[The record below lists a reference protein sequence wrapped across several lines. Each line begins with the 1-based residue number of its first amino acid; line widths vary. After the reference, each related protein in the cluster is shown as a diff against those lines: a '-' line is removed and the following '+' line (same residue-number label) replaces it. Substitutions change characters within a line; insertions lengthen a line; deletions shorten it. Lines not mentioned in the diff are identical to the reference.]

1 MIKNKKLI
9 IILILSVIMLI
20 SLYLAIYS
28 GYKDIGVHLLKKT
41 FNLNSDSDSLIL
53 NYLRFPRAFKAFI
66 AGACLALAGMLMQA
80 VSKNPLAEPY
90 ITGISSGAG
99 LGIVLSVL
107 LFNSANYSVFG
118 FLGAIISSVIVI
130 SFAGFSKF
138 SITKLVLIGLSVNIF
153 FSSLISLIILV
164 NPLKS
169 YVMMLVLSGGITT
182 NEIIS
187 NKVLLVMFISA
198 LILTGVFIPKLNY
211 LRLDSE
217 LLESNKGKKYI
228 YTVVIMIISAFLT
241 SLSVFSA
248 GILAFIGIISPQISR
263 MLFGQDYRWLFIS
276 NILLGSSLILFA
288 DYISRTIIFP
298 LQIPLGL
305 VSAFIGAPVFVY
317 FLTKKGDMF
326 RD

>member
-1 MIKNKKLI
+1 MKL
-9 IILILSVIMLI
+9 
-20 SLYLAIYS
+20 
-28 GYKDIGVHLLKKT
+28 
-41 FNLNSDSDSLIL
+41 
-53 NYLRFPRAFKAFI
+53 FP
-66 AGACLALAGMLMQA
+66 
-80 VSKNPLAEPY
+80 
-90 ITGISSGAG
+90 
-99 LGIVLSVL
+99 
-107 LFNSANYSVFG
+107 
-118 FLGAIISSVIVI
+118 
-130 SFAGFSKF
+130 
-138 SITKLVLIGLSVNIF
+138 
-153 FSSLISLIILV
+153 
-164 NPLKS
+164 
-169 YVMMLVLSGGITT
+169 
-182 NEIIS
+182 
-187 NKVLLVMFISA
+187 ISA